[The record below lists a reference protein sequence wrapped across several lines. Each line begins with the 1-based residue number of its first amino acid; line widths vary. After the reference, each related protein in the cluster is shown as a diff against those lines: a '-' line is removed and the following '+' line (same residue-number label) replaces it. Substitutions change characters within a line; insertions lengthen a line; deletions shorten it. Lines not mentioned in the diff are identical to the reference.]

1 VAVAD
6 KAKKFSMHR
15 KFDDIENMHCIWHPN
30 GNHRTEDCRIF
41 VDRYRRKGNNREKKK
56 ITRRRMK
63 TIMKTRDSRSP
74 RGWWQ

>member
-1 VAVAD
+1 MAVAD

-41 VDRYRRKGNNREKKK
+41 VDRYRRKGNNREK
-56 ITRRRMK
+56 RR
-63 TIMKTRDSRSP
+63 
-74 RGWWQ
+74 